1 MEAVKN
7 LNGEMWIFASL
18 LIAIVVI
25 QACWFLR
32 LALKYN
38 KKHNYF
44 TKEEVGHL
52 LKMGSVSVLGPAF
65 SVVVVAISLI
75 AMVGSGL
82 TFMRVG
88 VIGAA
93 GYEMMIATTAAET
106 IGVQFNT
113 PEFNESVLVL
123 CGFGMAFASI
133 PYFISTPIELMIMD
147 KAAAKA
153 GGKAK
158 DKPSFIPYLGK
169 AAMMG
174 LMGSFA
180 VSYLASPI
188 NWVAFLT
195 AARCGNPHYQAGGKN
210 REERPHGL
218 VYYHCHA
225 LRHDSGPDR
234 FNAHRIRR
242 EAVWKIWKTRCRPQN
257 SLPGRNTIRNFCPRS
272 IRSAPQPWQSR

>member
-7 LNGEMWIFASL
+7 LNCEMWIFAFL

-32 LALKYN
+32 LALRYN

-195 AARCGNPHYQAGGKN
+195 AAAVVILIIKRVAKTEKKGLMDWCITIAMLCGMTVAQIVSMLIA
-210 REERPHGL
+210 
-218 VYYHCHA
+218 
-225 LRHDSGPDR
+225 
-234 FNAHRIRR
+234 
-242 EAVWKIWKTRCRPQN
+242 
-257 SLPGRNTIRNFCPRS
+257 
-272 IRSAPQPWQSR
+272 

>member
-7 LNGEMWIFASL
+7 LNGEMWIFAFL
-18 LIAIVVI
+18 LIAIVVL

-32 LALKYN
+32 LALRYN

-147 KAAAKA
+147 KAAA
-153 GGKAK
+153 
-158 DKPSFIPYLGK
+158 
-169 AAMMG
+169 
-174 LMGSFA
+174 
-180 VSYLASPI
+180 
-188 NWVAFLT
+188 
-195 AARCGNPHYQAGGKN
+195 
-210 REERPHGL
+210 
-218 VYYHCHA
+218 
-225 LRHDSGPDR
+225 
-234 FNAHRIRR
+234 
-242 EAVWKIWKTRCRPQN
+242 
-257 SLPGRNTIRNFCPRS
+257 
-272 IRSAPQPWQSR
+272 

>member
-1 MEAVKN
+1 M
-7 LNGEMWIFASL
+7 
-18 LIAIVVI
+18 
-25 QACWFLR
+25 
-32 LALKYN
+32 
-38 KKHNYF
+38 
-44 TKEEVGHL
+44 GHL

-158 DKPSFIPYLGK
+158 GKPSFIPYLGK

-195 AARCGNPHYQAGGKN
+195 AAAVVILIIKRVAKTGKKGLMDWCITIAMLCGMTVAQIVSMLIA
-210 REERPHGL
+210 
-218 VYYHCHA
+218 
-225 LRHDSGPDR
+225 
-234 FNAHRIRR
+234 
-242 EAVWKIWKTRCRPQN
+242 
-257 SLPGRNTIRNFCPRS
+257 
-272 IRSAPQPWQSR
+272 